1 MCGNIVYYL
10 GKIIHIFPLKNNV
23 LRYTIII
30 HVDMS
35 QTKKYTFAIILITSL
50 FFFWGF
56 IHNLDPVLIKHLR
69 SAFSLTHFQA
79 SLVDS
84 AVFLAYLFLAIPA
97 GLIMKK
103 YGYKSGILVG
113 LSLFALGCFLFI
125 PAANTVSYP
134 FFLGALFVLSCGLTI
149 LETAANPYITVLG
162 DPAKAAQR
170 LNFAQ
175 SFNGLAASIAPIV
188 GVNFILKEEPK
199 SAEEIAALSEHA
211 RQAYIQAETSLVKG
225 PYFVL
230 GLLILLVA
238 VLFFFTKLPEIKEE
252 EGDGSSSKGVFGA
265 LKHKNVRWGIIAQ
278 FFYVGAQIYVFSFL
292 LIFAEDALHMSGQEG
307 KYYAGLAGL
316 LFMIGRFIGTFF
328 MRYMAPNK
336 LLTIYSVIACLLCL
350 VVIYGS
356 GLMTLYALVGI
367 TFFMSIM
374 FPTIFAL
381 GIEGTGADTKSASSL
396 IVMSVVGGAIIP
408 PLSSKITDIS
418 GNIHLSY
425 YVTLVCFIIVLL
437 FAWNNRKRVGN

>member
-1 MCGNIVYYL
+1 MTQV
-10 GKIIHIFPLKNNV
+10 
-23 LRYTIII
+23 
-30 HVDMS
+30 
-35 QTKKYTFAIILITSL
+35 KKYTFAIILITSL

-56 IHNLDPVLIKHLR
+56 IHNLDPILIKHLR

-84 AVFLAYLFLAIPA
+84 AVFIAYFFLAIPA
-97 GLIMKK
+97 GMIMKR

-125 PAANTVSYP
+125 PAANTISYP

-162 DPAKAAQR
+162 DPAKATQR

-175 SFNGLAASIAPIV
+175 SFNGLAASVAPIV
-188 GVNFILKEEPK
+188 GGVFILAEEPK
-199 SAEEIAALSEHA
+199 SAAELASMTEQAKT
-211 RQAYIQAETSLVKG
+211 AYIQAETSLVKG
-225 PYFVL
+225 PYLIL
-230 GLLILLVA
+230 GLLILFVA
-238 VLFFFTKLPEIKEE
+238 VLFFLTKLPEIKEE
-252 EGDGSSSKGVFGA
+252 EGESSKGFLGA
-265 LKHKNVRWGIIAQ
+265 LRHKNVRWGVLAQ

-292 LIFAEDALHMSGQEG
+292 LVFAEDALGMSGQDG
-307 KYYAGLAGL
+307 KYYAGLAGF

-328 MRYMAPNK
+328 MRYVKPYK
-336 LLTIYSVIACLLCL
+336 LLIIYSVIASLLCL
-350 VVIYGS
+350 VVIYGT
-356 GLMTLYALVGI
+356 GLVTLYALVGI

-396 IVMSVVGGAIIP
+396 IIMSIVGGAVIP
-408 PLSSKITDIS
+408 PLASKVTDIT

-425 YVTLVCFIIVLL
+425 YITLLCFIVVLF
-437 FAWNNRKRVGN
+437 FAWNNKGKEAISGTQE